1 MDDSQNE
8 YDSLKDIVEFQNN
21 QFNPGYYI
29 GTGKVPPTVSAPGNA
44 TPLAVVY
51 FLSGLL
57 ILAFGLF
64 LFFSDVAVVAV
75 TSAGFIESPLRNKI
89 LVLTFFAVLSL
100 LCFILGFVY
109 LKKAKKFYRQKKEMN
124 SEPADETVQ
133 DEIWQRTC
141 PNCGK
146 QHDLDYPK
154 CPDCG
159 HNYLNNN

>member
-44 TPLAVVY
+44 TPLAVGC
-51 FLSGLL
+51 FLAVPPCF
-57 ILAFGLF
+57 AFGLF
-64 LFFSDVAVVAV
+64 LFFSDANV
-75 TSAGFIESPLRNKI
+75 TSAGLIESPLGNKI
-89 LVLTFFAVLSL
+89 LALVTFTLISL
-100 LCFILGFVY
+100 FFLFFGFVY
-109 LKKAKKFYRQKKEMN
+109 LKKAKKFYRQKKAMN

-141 PNCGK
+141 PDCGK

-154 CPDCG
+154 CPHCG
-159 HNYLNNN
+159 HNYLDT

>member
-64 LFFSDVAVVAV
+64 LFFSDVAV

-124 SEPADETVQ
+124 SEPVDETVQ

-154 CPDCG
+154 CPHCG
-159 HNYLNNN
+159 HNYLNND

>member
-1 MDDSQNE
+1 MDDPQNE
-8 YDSLKDIVEFQNN
+8 YDSLNDVIEFQNN

-64 LFFSDVAVVAV
+64 LFFSDVAV

-109 LKKAKKFYRQKKEMN
+109 LKKAKRFYKEKKAMN
-124 SEPADETVQ
+124 SEPADETAV

-141 PNCGK
+141 PSCGK

-154 CPDCG
+154 CPHCG
-159 HNYLNNN
+159 HNYLNND